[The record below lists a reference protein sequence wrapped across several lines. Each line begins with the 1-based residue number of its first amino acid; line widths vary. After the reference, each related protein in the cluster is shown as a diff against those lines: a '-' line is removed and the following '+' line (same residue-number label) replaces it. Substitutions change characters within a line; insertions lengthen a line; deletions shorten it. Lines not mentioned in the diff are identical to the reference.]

1 MRNRYRIFSIL
12 AVGLLLL
19 APVAVLAQTTGTIE
33 GTVTDQSGAALP
45 GVTVDL
51 ASASLQGAR
60 SAVTGS
66 DGRYR
71 FLSLSPGAYTVT
83 ATLSGFGRVQKKA
96 TVTLDATV
104 TANLQLELSTTA
116 EVTVT
121 GEAPLID
128 TSSTTGGSNYS
139 AKVISQLPVGAQLHG
154 HRQVEPG
161 RQRGSRRDA
170 GPRELR

>member
-1 MRNRYRIFSIL
+1 M
-12 AVGLLLL
+12 
-19 APVAVLAQTTGTIE
+19 LAQTTGTIE

-51 ASASLQGAR
+51 AGASLQGAR
-60 SAVTGS
+60 SAVTAA

-104 TANLQLELSTTA
+104 TANLQLDLSTTA

-128 TSSTTGGSNYS
+128 TSSTTGGSNYT
-139 AKVISQLPVGAQLHG
+139 AKVIAGLPVG
-154 HRQVEPG
+154 RNYTDIVKSNPG
-161 RQRGSRRDA
+161 VNEDRGETQGRAER
-170 GPRELR
+170 L